1 MEKTVD
7 SQIIDLTVNNIKKIL
22 IKKYIGY
29 IEANVEDDMLEVT
42 IDNGLYVYYYYR
54 PDYISYVTSKGTD
67 SIIDELN
74 KEYILD
80 QHSRF
85 YK

>member
-1 MEKTVD
+1 METVD
-7 SQIIDLTVNNIKKIL
+7 SQIIDLTIDNIKKIL
-22 IKKYIGY
+22 MKKYIGY
-29 IEANVEDDMLEVT
+29 IEANVEDDMLEII

-54 PDYISYVTSKGTD
+54 PDYIEYVTSKGTEY
-67 SIIDELN
+67 IINELN
-74 KEYILD
+74 NEYILD